1 MFVYCGISGFVYDFV
16 PYGGEDTLRK
26 LAFTDEEKQNFGFC
40 NQVVI
45 SLSKTVTNPAYS
57 VLYFD
62 NYFSSPDLMHYL
74 RNKKGM
80 LALGTLRSNR
90 SRQYEIKSDKELRQQ
105 GRGSFCQ
112 KIDNINK
119 VTIVKWYDNKSVLMC
134 SSYCDAYPL
143 STIKGYVKS
152 GTSAEGK
159 TAITCPKVIKY
170 LAGML
175 IALYRSL
182 KTHRWYMS
190 IFSQILDICVNN
202 AWLLY

>member
-1 MFVYCGISGFVYDFV
+1 MFVHCGISGFVYDFV

-57 VLYFD
+57 VLYYD

-74 RNKKGM
+74 RDKKGM

-143 STIKGYVKS
+143 STIK
-152 GTSAEGK
+152 
-159 TAITCPKVIKY
+159 KVYKVWNQ
-170 LAGML
+170 
-175 IALYRSL
+175 RRR
-182 KTHRWYMS
+182 KNCNYMS
-190 IFSQILDICVNN
+190 KSDKISCWNAHSIVQISFKNSSLV
-202 AWLLY
+202 YEHF